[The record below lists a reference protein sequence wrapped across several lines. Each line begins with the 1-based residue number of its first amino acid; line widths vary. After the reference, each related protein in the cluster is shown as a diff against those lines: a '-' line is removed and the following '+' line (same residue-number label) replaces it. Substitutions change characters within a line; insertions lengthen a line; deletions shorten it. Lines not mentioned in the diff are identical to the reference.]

1 MKDKCNMRKY
11 EEKIYS
17 LLYALHS
24 LKQIRNNNDSTKL
37 NSVRILSLSGFS
49 GT

>member
-24 LKQIRNNNDSTKL
+24 LKQIRNNNDSTKFEFFVSITFRL
-37 NSVRILSLSGFS
+37 
-49 GT
+49 

>member
-17 LLYALHS
+17 LLYALYS
-24 LKQIRNNNDSTKL
+24 LKQIRNNNDSTKFEFCSYSITFRL
-37 NSVRILSLSGFS
+37 
-49 GT
+49 